1 MLTHD
6 LLLIDTGR
14 VRVFGA
20 GGADFATEEI
30 GFRFRPR
37 TKGLTFFALQPPVD
51 VTGTMTDFRVGLAR
65 GQAPQTI
72 TRFLSSS
79 FVEPIRLLTRGRL
92 PRDGADV
99 CTDPMR

>member
-1 MLTHD
+1 VS
-6 LLLIDTGR
+6 G
-14 VRVFGA
+14 V
-20 GGADFATEEI
+20 GGANFATEEI

-37 TKGLTFFALQPPVD
+37 VKRLVFFSLQPPVD

-65 GQAPQTI
+65 GHAPATI
-72 TRFLSSS
+72 TRFLSST
-79 FVEPIRLLTRGRL
+79 FVEPIRLLTRGTL